1 MSYRISQMPRIYID
15 NASTTP
21 IDPRVFDSMVPFL
34 TGSFGNPSSV
44 HGFGQESRNAIDKA
58 RRHVAGLIKSRP
70 NEIVFTSGGTESNNL
85 AIRGLAS
92 RFPGGHIVTSA
103 IEHSAVREV
112 LRELGKE
119 GFDVTEIAPDEKGFI
134 DPERVRN
141 EIREDT
147 FLVSVMLAN
156 NELGTVQDLRR
167 ISEIVKGFRDSG
179 QEIFLHSDAVQALG
193 KIAIDSEQL
202 GCDLLSFSAHKL
214 YAPKGAGALFIRS
227 GVKLIPVSKGGP
239 HERGLRP
246 GTENV
251 PGIVAF
257 GEACSICAVELEA
270 EHERVFELRER
281 FEASLNEHLPGVT
294 VNSGGN
300 RLPGISNVSFAGI
313 SGEALLIHLDQR
325 GIAVSTG
332 SACASGTIEP
342 SHVLLAIG
350 RSEETARSSL
360 RFSFGRFN
368 SLDDVQATIEALKSA
383 IKDLRRSQS

>member
-1 MSYRISQMPRIYID
+1 M
-15 NASTTP
+15 A
-21 IDPRVFDSMVPFL
+21 PFL
-34 TGSFGNPSSV
+34 TEFFGNPSSV

-58 RRHVAGLIKSRP
+58 RRHVAGLINSKP

-92 RFPGGHIVTSA
+92 RIPGGHIITST

-112 LRELGKE
+112 IRELGKE
-119 GFDVTEIAPDEKGFI
+119 GFEVTEIAPDENGFI
-134 DPERVRN
+134 DSARVRN
-141 EIREDT
+141 EIRGNT
-147 FLVSVMLAN
+147 FLVSIMLAN
-156 NELGTVQDLRR
+156 NELGTIQDLKG
-167 ISEIVKGFRDSG
+167 ISEIVRGFRDSG

-193 KIAIDSEQL
+193 KIAIDSERL

-214 YAPKGAGALFIRS
+214 YAPKGTGALFVRT
-227 GVKLIPVSKGGP
+227 GVKLIPLSKGGP

-257 GEACSICAVELEA
+257 GEACSICSVELEA
-270 EHERVFELRER
+270 DHARVLELRER
-281 FEASLNEHLPGVT
+281 FETALTERLTGVT
-294 VNSGGN
+294 INSHGS

-350 RSEETARSSL
+350 RSEETAKSSL

-368 SLDDVQATIEALKSA
+368 SLDDVHTAIEALQSA
-383 IKDLRRSQS
+383 VEGLRGFRS